1 MVTHLEVTQD
11 EKAKG
16 QLASNAQKAADE
28 LDYIMTFNQNI
39 THAMVRTMQ
48 DFELINM
55 ANMTLLRCDS
65 CLDFLN
71 RGIKYDTVTVF
82 RNLPLL
88 MIFLFLESVMSK
100 AEKEI
105 GTKKHYSGGPSKK
118 SNWYHPR

>member
-1 MVTHLEVTQD
+1 MVTHLEVTPD
-11 EKAKG
+11 EKAKR
-16 QLASNAQKAADE
+16 QLASYAQEAGDE

-71 RGIKYDTVTVF
+71 PGIKYDTDSFQKLTPSYD
-82 RNLPLL
+82 LPVLGKCY
-88 MIFLFLESVMSK
+88 VQGRK
-100 AEKEI
+100 
-105 GTKKHYSGGPSKK
+105 G
-118 SNWYHPR
+118 NWH